1 MTHELFI
8 EGHALVIGV
17 GADLPNTIEDARGLA
32 GIIKDPGRCAYPPEQ
47 VRLLTGPTA
56 DRLGIMAELDQ
67 LANNC
72 DEKATVVVYFS
83 GHGYQIKSSFGESY
97 FLMPYGYDINRLSQ
111 TAISG
116 SEFVD
121 KLKAIRVQKLLLLL
135 DCCYAGGL
143 SDMKAPDLKFNKAP
157 LPPEAHSLLVQGLG
171 RVIIASSQADEVSY
185 TGKPYSAFTAAL
197 IEALCG
203 TGMCK
208 KDGYVRVADL
218 AMYIGKIVP
227 QCTDNLQNP
236 ILNFDSADNF
246 VLAYYAGGETKL
258 KALPFTHKP
267 EIDLK
272 PEKQSSVF
280 DQRRQTVHGPQTNIA
295 GNVQGPVL
303 SGQFNG
309 PVALGG
315 EAVDMRGSTGA
326 IYKPSGSVSQHYGNQ
341 ISIIGD
347 GNIIGSHNQSTV
359 AKQTATLNEFL
370 QQLKYLKQELAQVS
384 LDPDIAQ
391 AINSDL
397 SIVDE
402 QAHKSQPNRVIL
414 MNRLKSV
421 VEMLAAV
428 DGASGAIERVQSL
441 AGSLLTCAG
450 QVFK

>member
-1 MTHELFI
+1 LANELFI

-32 GIIKDPGRCAYPPEQ
+32 DIIKDPGRCAYPPKQ

-83 GHGYQIKSSFGESY
+83 GHGYQIESSFGKSY

-143 SDMKAPDLKFNKAP
+143 SDMKAPGLKFNKAP
-157 LPPEAHSLLVQGLG
+157 LPPEAHSLLAQGLG

-236 ILNFDSADNF
+236 ILNFDRADNF
-246 VLAYYAGGETKL
+246 VLAYYAGGETQL
-258 KALPFTHKP
+258 KTLPFTHKP

-272 PEKQSSVF
+272 PEKHSSIF
-280 DQRRQTVHGPQTNIA
+280 DQRRQTVYGPQTNIA
-295 GNVQGPVL
+295 GIVQGPVL

-326 IYKPSGSVSQHYGNQ
+326 IYKPNGSVSQHFGDKIEIY
-341 ISIIGD
+341 GD
-347 GNIIGSHNQSTV
+347 GNVVGSGSAAVLKAANIDRFQRDLKSLRQALQDANLDEDTV
-359 AKQTATLNEFL
+359 QAVDADLETVQT
-370 QQLKYLKQELAQVS
+370 
-384 LDPDIAQ
+384 Q
-391 AINSDL
+391 AGK
-397 SIVDE
+397 E
-402 QAHKSQPNRVIL
+402 RPNRTMIMSKLRSATEIL
-414 MNRLKSV
+414 ASFEGSVGTMERLQA
-421 VEMLAAV
+421 LA
-428 DGASGAIERVQSL
+428 L
-441 AGSLLTCAG
+441 SLLNYAG
-450 QVFK
+450 RLFG

>member
-83 GHGYQIKSSFGESY
+83 GHGYQIKSSLSESY

-143 SDMKAPDLKFNKAP
+143 SYMKAPGLKFNKAP

-171 RVIIASSQADEVSY
+171 RVIIASSQADEISY

-236 ILNFDSADNF
+236 ILNFDKADNF
-246 VLAYYAGGETKL
+246 VLAYYAGGETQL

-280 DQRRQTVHGPQTNIA
+280 NQRRQTVHGPQTNIA

-303 SGQFNG
+303 SGQFIG
-309 PVALGG
+309 HVALGE
-315 EAVDMRGSTGA
+315 EAVDMRDSTGA
-326 IYKPSGSVSQHYGNQ
+326 IYKPSGPVKQHFGDK
-341 ISIIGD
+341 IEIHGD
-347 GNIIGSHNQSTV
+347 GNVIGSGSASVLNGANIDRFQEDLQSLRQALQDADLDEDTV
-359 AKQTATLNEFL
+359 QTVDADLETV
-370 QQLKYLKQELAQVS
+370 QT
-384 LDPDIAQ
+384 Q
-391 AINSDL
+391 AGK
-397 SIVDE
+397 E
-402 QAHKSQPNRVIL
+402 RPNKTMIMSKLRSTSEI
-414 MNRLKSV
+414 
-421 VEMLAAV
+421 LAAV
-428 DGASGAIERVQSL
+428 EGSAGAIERMQAL
-441 AGSLLTCAG
+441 ASSLLNYAG
-450 QVFK
+450 RLFG

>member
-8 EGHALVIGV
+8 EGHALIIGV

-97 FLMPYGYDINRLSQ
+97 FLMPYDYDINRLSQ

-143 SDMKAPDLKFNKAP
+143 SDMKAPGIKFNKAP

-236 ILNFDSADNF
+236 ILNFDRADNF
-246 VLAYYAGGETKL
+246 VLAYYAGGETQL

-280 DQRRQTVHGPQTNIA
+280 DQRRQIVHGPQTNIA

-303 SGQFNG
+303 SGQFSG

-315 EAVDMRGSTGA
+315 EAVDMRSSMEAVYRPAGQVNQNYGS
-326 IYKPSGSVSQHYGNQ
+326 Q
-341 ISIIGD
+341 ISITGD
-347 GNIIGSHNQSTV
+347 GNIVGNHSSSTV
-359 AKQTATLNEFL
+359 IKQTADLNDFL
-370 QQLKYLKQELAQVS
+370 QQLAALRQELAKLR
-384 LDPDIAQ
+384 LDPDMAQ
-391 AINSDL
+391 AINSYL
-397 SIVDE
+397 IIVDE
-402 QAHKSQPNRVIL
+402 QAHRSQPNRVIL
-414 MNRLKSV
+414 INRLKCV

-428 DGASGAIERVQSL
+428 EGASGAIGKMQSL
-441 AGSLLTCAG
+441 AGSLLASAE
-450 QVFK
+450 QIFK